1 MFDKIKTDFVRSTN
15 KKWSFFNYILL
26 CMSSKG
32 VAAVK
37 DYRISNWFYN
47 KKLLLLTKIVQNR
60 NIKKH
65 GCDIGFEAVIG
76 EGFAIGHPVGIVI
89 TGKAIIG
96 QNCTIMS
103 GVTIGS
109 KEGKNEGNPI
119 IKESVY
125 IGTGAMI
132 LGKCTIGEN
141 VTIGANAVVISDI
154 SANKIAV
161 GIPAKE
167 K

>member
-1 MFDKIKTDFVRSTN
+1 MFDIIKTDFARSTN
-15 KKWSFFNYILL
+15 RKWSLFNYILL

-32 VAAVK
+32 VAVVK

-47 KKLLLLTKIVQNR
+47 KKFIFLAKIVQNH

-109 KEGKNEGNPI
+109 KEGKKEGNPI

-125 IGTGAMI
+125 IGTGAKI